1 MRIYLSCLSALADHD
16 PDSHYHF
23 QFSTFTGRLFA
34 TRDIPQD
41 EEISVTY
48 APLLASGEA
57 RRKAL
62 STKYRF
68 DCLCETCTLPPD
80 LAAASDRRRAQMSR
94 FDAFVRGGGMP
105 SYPMLMDALKDA
117 EREGLASER
126 AHVLLAG
133 TKALARSR
141 QLETA
146 LDWAKRTR
154 EAFELLEGPDSFYS
168 TLARTQEEAMLKK
181 MDPK

>member
-1 MRIYLSCLSALADHD
+1 MSALADHD